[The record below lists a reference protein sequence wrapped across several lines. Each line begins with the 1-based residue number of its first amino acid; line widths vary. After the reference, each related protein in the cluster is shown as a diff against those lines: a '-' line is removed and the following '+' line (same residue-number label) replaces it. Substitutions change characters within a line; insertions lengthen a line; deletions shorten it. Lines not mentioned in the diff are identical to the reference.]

1 MQNPKKKKKINTEF
15 CSKKKVKTQLFIFT
29 LVSIFKIQNKKLKKK
44 NTNSSLRFLFFFAR
58 NVWKYFHKTC
68 NQTATSHLQI
78 VRGKFIEIKISL
90 SETKKKKTFSLAPS
104 LLEKPFH
111 FTQDSLNFNSA
122 SVKLVR
128 LWKNRQAIFPSI
140 FPNDESVLLTL
151 EG

>member
-90 SETKKKKTFSLAPS
+90 SETKKKKNILPRALTVGKTISFYTGFSKFQFGERQTRS
-104 LLEKPFH
+104 TLEK
-111 FTQDSLNFNSA
+111 SSSNF
-122 SVKLVR
+122 
-128 LWKNRQAIFPSI
+128 SI
-140 FPNDESVLLTL
+140 NFSINFS
-151 EG
+151 